1 MSYHVAHLSELESI
15 PVGLRGLHWRPI
27 RSRFG
32 IQAFG
37 VNAYTAEPG
46 HEVVEEHTES
56 QYQHEELYIVVQGR
70 ATFTLDREEVDA
82 PSGTLVHLP
91 DPAVGRMAVA
101 VDPETTV
108 LALGAKR
115 GEAFQPSAWELFF
128 RAGQLAPEEA
138 VRFYQENRGAYPD
151 HASVD
156 YNLACM
162 RALAGDR
169 EGAIADFR
177 RAFERSP
184 DDVRTWARDDSD
196 LDSIRAKVDAILA

>member
-1 MSYHVAHLSELESI
+1 MSFHVSHLSELETI
-15 PVGLRGLHWRPI
+15 PVGSHGLQWRPI

-32 IQAFG
+32 ITAFG

-46 HEVVEEHTES
+46 QEVVENHTER
-56 QYQHEELYIVVQGR
+56 QYQHEELYVVVTGR
-70 ATFTLDREEVDA
+70 ARFTLDDHEVDA
-82 PSGTLVHLP
+82 PAGTLVHLP
-91 DPAVGRMAVA
+91 DPEVRRSAVA
-101 VDPETTV
+101 VDPGTTV

-115 GEAFQPSAWELFF
+115 GEPFEPSPWELFF
-128 RAGQLAPEEA
+128 RAGQLEPEEA

-151 HASVD
+151 HAGVD

-169 EGAIADFR
+169 EGAIADLE

-184 DDVRTWARDDSD
+184 DEVRTWAKDDSD
-196 LDSIRAKVDAILA
+196 LDSIRAEVDAILA